1 MNNEIVDLQMKLS
14 FQEGLLDDLNQVIIG
29 QQQQISRLELAIET
43 IKVQMRT
50 MQTSIHQ
57 ENVQQHEIPPHY

>member
-14 FQEGLLDDLNQVIIG
+14 FQEGLLDDLNQVIID

-57 ENVQQHEIPPHY
+57 ENGQQHEIPPHY